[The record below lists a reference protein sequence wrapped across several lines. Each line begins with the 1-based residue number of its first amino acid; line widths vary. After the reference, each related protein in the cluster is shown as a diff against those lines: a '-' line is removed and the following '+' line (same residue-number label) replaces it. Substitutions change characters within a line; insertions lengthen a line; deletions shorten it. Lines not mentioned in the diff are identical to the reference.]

1 VLACRDTIWIGVPA
15 RQRSAAMIASKPTE
29 RNSVIE
35 HRKIQRHFNAA
46 DPILAK
52 VIKQVGPVVLKPQR
66 NRFQTLVQSII
77 SQQISTSAARA
88 IRLRLETRLGSD
100 GIRPETISRLSVE
113 QLRAVGLSRPKAGYL
128 LDLAEKCADG
138 TVPLARLGRFSD
150 DRVIEELIQVKGI
163 GRWSAQM
170 FLIFSLGRPDVFPL
184 DDLGIRTAIARLYN
198 FTEAHGKQHYLEV
211 GDRWKPYA
219 TIGSWYCWRFLD
231 LNRQPK
237 KREPRSTA

>member
-1 VLACRDTIWIGVPA
+1 MVSCHSR
-15 RQRSAAMIASKPTE
+15 E
-29 RNSVIE
+29 RNRVIE
-35 HRKIQRHFNAA
+35 HRKIQRHFSTA

-52 VIKQVGPVVLKPQR
+52 VIKQVGPVTLKPQR

-77 SQQISTSAARA
+77 SQQISMSAARA
-88 IRLRLETRLGSD
+88 IRLRLEKRLEPD
-100 GIRPETISRLSVE
+100 GIRPETIARLSVE
-113 QLRAVGLSRPKAGYL
+113 QLREIGLSRPKAGYM
-128 LDLAEKCADG
+128 LDLAQKCGDG
-138 TVPLARLGRFSD
+138 TVPLSRLARMTD
-150 DRVIEELIQVKGI
+150 ERVIEQLIQVKGI

-231 LNRQPK
+231 LNRKPK
-237 KREPRSTA
+237 KQKPGPAA